1 MASKRMVVFMGHSI
15 HADWQARKGCDYQYK
30 TVKRHARLY
39 GEFRRE
45 PDGRTTYWAL
55 RAGEHERVVKYQG
68 WAIDTLTFAMI
79 KTPTMAGKVDRIGI
93 EIPSGDHYLISVED
107 FDLHKK
113 KWDFDGKV
121 GVAPWAKGKL
131 GADQWL
137 VKIDKFKSHVGVKP
151 SDLAEEIFIRRKW
164 G

>member
-1 MASKRMVVFMGHSI
+1 MASKRMVEFMGHSI
-15 HADWQARKGCDYQYK
+15 HVDWQTRNGCDYQYK

-45 PDGRTTYWAL
+45 LDGRTTYWAL
-55 RAGEHERVVKYQG
+55 RAGEHERVVKHQG
-68 WAIDTLTFAMI
+68 WAIDKITFAMI
-79 KTPTMAGKVDRIGI
+79 KTPTMAGKVSRIGI

-107 FDLHKK
+107 FDTYKQE
-113 KWDFDGKV
+113 WNYDGKL
-121 GVAPWAKGKL
+121 GVAPGAKGRL

-137 VKIDKFKSHVGVKP
+137 VTIGKFECHVGTKP
-151 SDLAEEIFIRRKW
+151 SDVAEEIFIRRKW